1 VKVRSAAAFFL
12 IIALLAGCVSSVR
25 MPDGDESA
33 AIRQNN
39 KALVLMRLDTQFENK
54 PVKPFDF
61 DGENLYMLKSAS
73 FEGDRKLRNLWPF
86 RSPSE
91 ESRAEG
97 WVYFLLEPG
106 SHYIYAKPP
115 PFSKDIDAIRNYRTF
130 WLVVPKG
137 QQMVY
142 AGSFTSNCRSM
153 RLIFSSAVADCHDLQ
168 IIDESSRARTLA
180 GHAFPE
186 YGTMATSLVL
196 SYPPSGV
203 MQAKGDLLPLELVVH
218 DLQRFDSPE
227 WSKRGISRAT
237 GIGGTRDEEPGEPLR
252 GGGWAGGDPRFGAG
266 LVMLYIL
273 YLPIG
278 LTTGAITGALNDER
292 WGECIQALD
301 AGTRSI
307 GIEQLLTKHFGPAT
321 AFMQADTGRPDE
333 TGNRPRSR
341 LELTVQRIAIR
352 ECGKR
357 NTFCPEIAVRATLR
371 LPDKQD
377 PVYDTVYAY
386 SDNRIEAEAPAYW
399 ISKANGP
406 ACRELGGYCDEK
418 GKQVFYDEVRHGLE
432 LISGRV
438 LRDLGV
444 SPADR

>member
-12 IIALLAGCVSSVR
+12 IIVLLAGCVSSVR
-25 MPDGDESA
+25 MPDDDESA

-39 KALVLMRLDTQFENK
+39 KALVLMRFDTQFENK

-61 DGENLYMLKSAS
+61 DGENLYMLKSTS

-91 ESRAEG
+91 EAHAEG

-115 PFSKDIDAIRNYRTF
+115 PFSKDIDAVRKYRTF
-130 WLVVPKG
+130 WLTVPKN
-137 QQMVY
+137 QQVVY
-142 AGSFTSNCRSM
+142 AGSFTTNCRSM
-153 RLIFSSAVADCHDLQ
+153 RLIFSSAVADCRDLQ
-168 IIDESSRARTLA
+168 VIDESSKAQTVA
-180 GHAFPE
+180 EHAFPE
-186 YGTMATSLVL
+186 YGTMAASLAL
-196 SYPPSGV
+196 SYPPSNI

-218 DLQRFDSPE
+218 GLPRFASPE

-237 GIGGTRDEEPGEPLR
+237 GIGGTSDEEPGEPMR
-252 GGGWAGGDPRFGAG
+252 GGLGGGDPRFGAG

-278 LTTGAITGALNDER
+278 LTTGAITGALNEGR

-301 AGTRSI
+301 AGVRQI
-307 GIEQLLTKHFGPAT
+307 GIEQLLTKHFEPAT
-321 AFMQADTGRPDE
+321 ALKQADTGRPDE
-333 TGNRPRSR
+333 TGNRPRSQ
-341 LELTVQRIAIR
+341 LELTVHRLAIR
-352 ECGKR
+352 ECSKR

-371 LPDKQD
+371 LPDKQET
-377 PVYDTVYAY
+377 VYDTVFAY
-386 SDNRIEAEAPAYW
+386 SDNRIEAETPAYW

-406 ACRELGGYCDEK
+406 ACRELGEYCDEK
-418 GKQVFYDEVRHGLE
+418 GKQSFYDEVLHGLQE
-432 LISGRV
+432 ISDRV

-444 SPADR
+444 QAR